1 MSQPQNGRNMDQSSR
16 MGGSVRRAREL
27 AEAGVPRGSPP
38 SIPDPPSGM
47 RRPYVLPGLQT
58 KDGQISMAISRPTPV
73 AQWPLNGPMSTAAT
87 ADSEPYRPP
96 PGRSQPPQRPPRPS
110 RVPSILDGSR
120 IQDHTPVFQY
130 TPQSTRA
137 SEQSAVETTA
147 TSPSRPSTLSSVGS
161 IPDFPLPVTTPVSS
175 SRKTMNLGPP
185 PSSRRGASS
194 FYSTASF
201 VSPIPEESPKTRSH
215 TSYASSAAI
224 PESFGSIS
232 PGFSPNE
239 VSFDDTIAEES
250 VGSDDADE
258 SRLVRSASIGKR
270 GKPSLVTT
278 GSSEKRDSIRRPTPK
293 PVQDGPFREGTGYV
307 DASSSSEQVPKK
319 GAVGAAVTTDNMLSA
334 FQGASATDP
343 SSIRKA
349 TPSPR
354 PFRLS
359 GLRRPPRL
367 DMDAVRAAEQ
377 RGSLTS
383 LPDLILR
390 ATRLASLMERGK
402 RPASQFNELDFPEDI
417 YNRDPEKDFSNDPRH
432 QSGGLS
438 DMLAAF
444 PPPASRSGARQ
455 SVARQSRISWPLIRR
470 SFRATPEE
478 TEQMER
484 AEQAERSLDSEP
496 QKKGRRCCGLPLWG
510 FLFLLFLLFC
520 IIAVAIVVPLEI
532 FVINKPNNNVAAEPD
547 ISECEAQLNCANGGT
562 NVLLQGVCSCICS
575 NGFTGIDCTIP
586 TSQGCTT
593 TSISTVDADINN
605 VTIGQAI
612 PRLIRDGQTNFSI
625 PLVATTIQAKFN
637 SANLSCNTENALV
650 TFDGRA
656 LAEIQDLSADA
667 DLGQVAGVAAAG
679 APITLTV
686 LPDVT
691 LTVDNPA
698 GTGGFSGSFSI
709 TTLTSPTTF
718 SGSTIFATTLTN
730 SDDTEPSATT
740 PPTIAP
746 SKTTTRGSSAAT
758 SSITSPTATSSA
770 TRPTTT
776 SSTTSSTA
784 TPEPTTTF
792 TVTDRIVDF
801 ARVAV
806 LFVFQEKALNDASAA
821 QTSLEKFFSNASA
834 GSGKSG
840 MTVEQA
846 MNLSISGGNT
856 IDLVNLFVDV
866 GTGRKGGGPSS

>member
-1 MSQPQNGRNMDQSSR
+1 MSRPQDGRNMDQSPR

-38 SIPDPPSGM
+38 SLPNPPPGI
-47 RRPYVLPGLQT
+47 RRPYAPPGLQS

-73 AQWPLNGPMSTAAT
+73 AQWPLSGPMSTPVS

-110 RVPSILDGSR
+110 RVPSILDSSR

-137 SEQSAVETTA
+137 SELSTADTTT

-175 SRKTMNLGPP
+175 SRKTINLGPP

-232 PGFSPNE
+232 PGYSPND
-239 VSFDDTIAEES
+239 VYFDDTIAEES
-250 VGSDDADE
+250 VNGSDDADE

-278 GSSEKRDSIRRPTPK
+278 GSAEKRDEIRRPSPN

-307 DASSSSEQVPKK
+307 DGSSSSSEQASSK
-319 GAVGAAVTTDNMLSA
+319 GALAAAVTTDNMLSA
-334 FQGASATDP
+334 FEGASATDP
-343 SSIRKA
+343 SSMRKA

-359 GLRRPPRL
+359 GFRRPPRL
-367 DMDAVRAAEQ
+367 DIDAVRTAEA

-383 LPDLILR
+383 LPDLIRR
-390 ATRLASLMERGK
+390 ATRLASLMERGR
-402 RPASQFNELDFPEDI
+402 RPASRFDDLDFPEDL
-417 YNRDPEKDFSNDPRH
+417 YNRVPEKDFSNNDPKH
-432 QSGGLS
+432 QSGLS

-444 PPPASRSGARQ
+444 PPPASRNGARQ
-455 SVARQSRISWPLIRR
+455 SVARQSRMSWPLMRR
-470 SFRATPEE
+470 SFRAAPVE
-478 TEQMER
+478 TER
-484 AEQAERSLDSEP
+484 AERANRSLDPE
-496 QKKGRRCCGLPLWG
+496 QEKKGRRCCGLPLWG
-510 FLFLLFLLFC
+510 FLFLLFILVC
-520 IIAVAIVVPLEI
+520 VIAVAIVVPLEI
-532 FVINKPNNNVAAEPD
+532 FVIKKPNNNVAAQPD
-547 ISECEAQLNCANGGT
+547 ISDCPSQLTCAHGGT

-593 TSISTVDADINN
+593 TSISTVDANINN

-612 PRLIRDGQTNFSI
+612 PRLIKDSQVNFTI

-650 TFDGRA
+650 TFDGQA
-656 LAEIQDLSADA
+656 LAEVQDLSADS
-667 DLGQVAGVAAAG
+667 DLGQVAGAG
-679 APITLTV
+679 AGAGAGVPITLSV
-686 LPDVT
+686 GPDVDVT
-691 LTVDNPA
+691 LTLQNPA

-709 TTLTSPTTF
+709 TTLSTPTTF
-718 SGSTIFATTLTN
+718 SGSTIFATTLTF
-730 SDDTEPSATT
+730 SDSAEPSAT
-740 PPTIAP
+740 PSPTTAP
-746 SKTTTRGSSAAT
+746 SKTTTRRSSMMTT
-758 SSITSPTATSSA
+758 SRAISSTATTSA
-770 TRPTTT
+770 TT
-776 SSTTSSTA
+776 SATSSTA
-784 TPEPTTTF
+784 TPEPTATF
-792 TVTDRIVDF
+792 SVTEEVIDF

-806 LFVFQEKALNDASAA
+806 LFVFQEKTLDDASTA
-821 QTSLEKFFSNASA
+821 QTSLQKFFSNGTA
-834 GSGKSG
+834 GSGTSG
-840 MTVEQA
+840 MTVQQA
-846 MNLSISGGNT
+846 MNLSMGGGNT

-866 GTGRKGGGPSS
+866 GAGRKGGGRSS